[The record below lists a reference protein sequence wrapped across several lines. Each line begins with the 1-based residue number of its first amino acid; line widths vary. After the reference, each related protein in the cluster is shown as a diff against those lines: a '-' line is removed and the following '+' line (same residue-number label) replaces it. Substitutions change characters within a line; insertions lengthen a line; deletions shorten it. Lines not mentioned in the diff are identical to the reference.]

1 MAVQIGRTVGRRIN
15 MRRKT
20 RGFSLIEL
28 TVSIV
33 IAGILLD
40 VAVRA
45 TVPVQDS
52 LSVGSGR
59 GVVAALHARARAQ
72 AVARGTM
79 VRLIV
84 DPTTDVVT
92 IFEGS
97 ETIETVDLRE
107 TRGIDILGS
116 SQIRVCMT
124 PRGFADTDCNSFES
138 AVTVGLNRG
147 GATSEIKLRPMGQ
160 IVML

>member
-1 MAVQIGRTVGRRIN
+1 

-59 GVVAALHARARAQ
+59 GVVVALHARARAQ

-79 VRLIV
+79 VRLII

-147 GATSEIKLRPMGQ
+147 ESTSEVKLRPMGQ
-160 IVML
+160 IVIL

>member
-1 MAVQIGRTVGRRIN
+1 

-40 VAVRA
+40 VAVR
-45 TVPVQDS
+45 TTTPVQDS
-52 LSVGSGR
+52 LSENSGV
-59 GVVAALHARARAQ
+59 GVVTSLHAQARAQ

-84 DPTTDVVT
+84 DPATDMVT
-92 IFEGS
+92 VSEGS

-138 AVTVGLNRG
+138 AVTVGLSRG
-147 GATSEIKLRPMGQ
+147 ESTSEVKLRPMGQ
-160 IVML
+160 IVIL

>member
-1 MAVQIGRTVGRRIN
+1 

-40 VAVRA
+40 VAVR
-45 TVPVQDS
+45 TTTPVQDS
-52 LSVGSGR
+52 LSVNSGM
-59 GVVAALHARARAQ
+59 GVVASLHAQARAQ

-84 DPTTDVVT
+84 DPVTDMVT
-92 IFEGS
+92 VSEGV

-116 SQIRVCMT
+116 SQVRVCMT

-138 AVTVGLNRG
+138 AVTAAVSLSVWAAFYATISRAIRQSYRG
-147 GATSEIKLRPMGQ
+147 T
-160 IVML
+160 